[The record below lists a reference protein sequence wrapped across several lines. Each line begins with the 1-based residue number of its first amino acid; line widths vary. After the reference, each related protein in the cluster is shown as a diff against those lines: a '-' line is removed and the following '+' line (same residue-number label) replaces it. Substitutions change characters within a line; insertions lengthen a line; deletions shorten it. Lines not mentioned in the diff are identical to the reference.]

1 MKRDLYSI
9 RMHADGPSGH
19 LSGAEQLVPFEELND
34 LAFDLLQRAFNH
46 ERGEAERIQIT
57 IDPVLPG
64 ELVQGRLLAAQTH
77 ILPDVAAARAHALA
91 LLESAGV
98 SPRAAESALAQLAK
112 GPALGGGVMRGAM
125 LVDAV
130 SGERIEL
137 DGVRGVRVSRLGVAP
152 TLRDDFASYLASR
165 GVDPRRVGEAMVLAS
180 KVQSCAGT
188 IAELCWSD
196 DPSYVT
202 GYVAAGDTYHRISP
216 LKEAGDPFGGRA
228 FFIRPG
234 TDLGELVTYLERT
247 PYLVSDLARLA
258 ESAWEPL

>member
-1 MKRDLYSI
+1 MLY
-9 RMHADGPSGH
+9 
-19 LSGAEQLVPFEELND
+19 EV
-34 LAFDLLQRAFNH
+34 
-46 ERGEAERIQIT
+46 IT
-57 IDPVLPG
+57 
-64 ELVQGRLLAAQTH
+64 
-77 ILPDVAAARAHALA
+77 
-91 LLESAGV
+91 
-98 SPRAAESALAQLAK
+98 
-112 GPALGGGVMRGAM
+112 
-125 LVDAV
+125 
-130 SGERIEL
+130 L

-152 TLRDDFASYLASR
+152 TLRDGFASYLASR

-247 PYLVSDLARLA
+247 PRITSYNVCYTKLLRAAPSHRDRRRGGRQAGADVPSVT
-258 ESAWEPL
+258 